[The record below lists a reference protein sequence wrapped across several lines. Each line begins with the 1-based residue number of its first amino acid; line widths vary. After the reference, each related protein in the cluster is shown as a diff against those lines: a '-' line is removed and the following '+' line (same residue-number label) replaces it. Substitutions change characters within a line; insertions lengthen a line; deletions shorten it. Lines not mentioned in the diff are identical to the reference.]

1 RLPQKPGLRHLW
13 LEMLWGDRP
22 MCSLQTGL
30 WALIV
35 FTVLVRGLDVS
46 PGVGGFLYLQH
57 QRLAEE
63 SAPNGQV
70 LCTHHFAASRA
81 GDNFGQ
87 SAALS
92 AAAAAVINVASEA
105 KEESPAPEEGGKS
118 SAREL
123 SFGEFRV
130 NDLRAEISALKD
142 LVGPFDVGHV
152 EKHEKMLRPRDDVAM
167 RDGLGYVM
175 DRYVE
180 KDVAAAPKEGAQGTK
195 QATVANLSLTE
206 GGVGGNV
213 ATPEVKGEARAGRT
227 DRCREGQRSSSDAPR
242 KRKTGAAW
250 KQMATGNDVA
260 PDSSMVG
267 MPQPEAVGPLDVF
280 LVTED
285 HQVVDLPPV
294 RHQAKLSCDIGRWL
308 FFRVRTPAVP
318 QRIAKGAMGGGG
330 DFGKGSFPD

>member
-1 RLPQKPGLRHLW
+1 
-13 LEMLWGDRP
+13 

-35 FTVLVRGLDVS
+35 FTVL
-46 PGVGGFLYLQH
+46 VGGFLYLQH

-63 SAPNGQV
+63 SAPNGQ
-70 LCTHHFAASRA
+70 
-81 GDNFGQ
+81 
-87 SAALS
+87 AALS

-118 SAREL
+118 S
-123 SFGEFRV
+123 V

-142 LVGPFDVGHV
+142 LV
-152 EKHEKMLRPRDDVAM
+152 EKHEKMLR
-167 RDGLGYVM
+167 YVM

-213 ATPEVKGEARAGRT
+213 ATPEVKGEARAG
-227 DRCREGQRSSSDAPR
+227 DAPR
-242 KRKTGAAW
+242 KRKTG
-250 KQMATGNDVA
+250 A

-267 MPQPEAVGPLDVF
+267 MPQPEGM
-280 LVTED
+280 
-285 HQVVDLPPV
+285 Q
-294 RHQAKLSCDIGRWL
+294 
-308 FFRVRTPAVP
+308 
-318 QRIAKGAMGGGG
+318 
-330 DFGKGSFPD
+330 

>member
-1 RLPQKPGLRHLW
+1 MSCQGCGRDSETRLCCPTCIELGQTSFFCGQECFAKNWAQHSQLHDSLRRKKEDGGAPAAEASKPRPPPKETYSAYPRGMGAPLPGGMPLVKSFASQKRAAAKKSDDGAALAPGGMFSWMDQAKQIFSDRTAARETPARPNLRERSPAPQPGARA
-13 LEMLWGDRP
+13 EKAPAAKARP

-35 FTVLVRGLDVS
+35 FTVL
-46 PGVGGFLYLQH
+46 VGGFLYLQH

-63 SAPNGQV
+63 SAPNGQ
-70 LCTHHFAASRA
+70 
-81 GDNFGQ
+81 
-87 SAALS
+87 AALS

-118 SAREL
+118 S
-123 SFGEFRV
+123 V

-142 LVGPFDVGHV
+142 LV
-152 EKHEKMLRPRDDVAM
+152 EKHEKMLR
-167 RDGLGYVM
+167 YVM

-213 ATPEVKGEARAGRT
+213 ATPEVKGEARAG
-227 DRCREGQRSSSDAPR
+227 DAPR
-242 KRKTGAAW
+242 KRKTG
-250 KQMATGNDVA
+250 A

-267 MPQPEAVGPLDVF
+267 MPQPEGM
-280 LVTED
+280 
-285 HQVVDLPPV
+285 Q
-294 RHQAKLSCDIGRWL
+294 
-308 FFRVRTPAVP
+308 
-318 QRIAKGAMGGGG
+318 
-330 DFGKGSFPD
+330 